1 MSDREYRARALVG
14 TLLGDA
20 YKLTRLIG
28 QGGMGAVYE
37 GVQVRLNR
45 RVAVKVVVGEP
56 AADPEALTRFRREVH
71 IASQLAHPHIIQV
84 SDFGAAPTGE
94 PYLVMEYLEGEDLEG
109 RLQRVRRMSLADTER
124 IVTQAASALS
134 ATHARGIVH
143 RDLKPANVFLLSV
156 EGVTDFVKVV
166 DFGISKMMATST
178 HLTRASVV
186 LGTPKYMSPEQALG
200 RIREVDHRSD
210 QWALACIAWEMLS
223 GREPFVG
230 ADVPSVMYEV
240 VHGELPQALS
250 PGVPAAVEE
259 VLRRALI
266 KRPRDRFPTIAAFAR
281 AFTAACAAP
290 EPVTVPAPT
299 EERVVPPV
307 LKRASTPG
315 RASQRL
321 RSIAGTLMRAMPVL
335 SRRREPVGI
344 VGHTMALGRRALSLL
359 PSRRKRPR
367 RRWIFAATI
376 GASLLLGAALIVR
389 WHTPTP
395 PAVRFVG
402 PPLPPSR

>member
-1 MSDREYRARALVG
+1 
-14 TLLGDA
+14 
-20 YKLTRLIG
+20 
-28 QGGMGAVYE
+28 
-37 GVQVRLNR
+37 
-45 RVAVKVVVGEP
+45 
-56 AADPEALTRFRREVH
+56 
-71 IASQLAHPHIIQV
+71 
-84 SDFGAAPTGE
+84 
-94 PYLVMEYLEGEDLEG
+94 
-109 RLQRVRRMSLADTER
+109 
-124 IVTQAASALS
+124 
-134 ATHARGIVH
+134 
-143 RDLKPANVFLLSV
+143 
-156 EGVTDFVKVV
+156 
-166 DFGISKMMATST
+166 
-178 HLTRASVV
+178 VV

-230 ADVPSVMYEV
+230 KDVPSVMYEV

-266 KRPRDRFPTIAAFAR
+266 KRPRDRFPTVAAFAR
-281 AFTAACAAP
+281 AFTAACTAP

-307 LKRASTPG
+307 LKRAATPG

-321 RSIAGTLMRAMPVL
+321 RSIAGTLMRAVPVL
-335 SRRREPVGI
+335 SRRREPVGL

-395 PAVRFVG
+395 PAVRFIG